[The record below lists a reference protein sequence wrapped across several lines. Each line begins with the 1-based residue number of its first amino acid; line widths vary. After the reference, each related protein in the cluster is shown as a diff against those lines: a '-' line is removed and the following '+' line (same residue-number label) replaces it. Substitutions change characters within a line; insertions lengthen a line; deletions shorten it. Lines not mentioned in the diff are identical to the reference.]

1 MSKDVVL
8 CEDCE
13 NEEGSRSSTEGAG
26 KLIPTGAIW
35 VVLCFLLGGAWVFA
49 DELAGPLV
57 INYTSGTYQ
66 YHLAVQG
73 DCAWIG
79 TEGGLVLTKGDTG
92 QRLKFTPADWRG
104 APGAG
109 SVVIDASGSIWA
121 CPSDSYG
128 HFDPGLFQFDGLEWE
143 WKDQPLEGAMYGG
156 LVKTQLASDD
166 LGNVWVPLCDR
177 MIRFHLL
184 LLLGGPSSVA

>member
-128 HFDPGLFQFDGLEWE
+128 W
-143 WKDQPLEGAMYGG
+143 PLPVRWPRMGMEGPTPRGG
-156 LVKTQLASDD
+156 YV
-166 LGNVWVPLCDR
+166 R
-177 MIRFHLL
+177 
-184 LLLGGPSSVA
+184 GPRRDSARQ